1 MTTDFTS
8 TIASSKKTSAASDKL
23 SCAFK
28 AEFKTADKSAAFDSL
43 LSTAS
48 KSYVDKGSSNSSN
61 FNSKDYAKNT
71 KTTNESV
78 SSRADNTKTPNAFAE
93 AKDKVNDKKTQNTK
107 SEKTENHIDEK
118 NQIKKQNT
126 EVKNT
131 DDDNKVQNE
140 QQPQDVENQLK
151 DLTQNTQAQQ
161 TAMQEA
167 AKQPVKNTADNENA
181 VESKSPENDEA
192 STEAVNKTKEAAID
206 SKNTLANEKIIA
218 NIEYVGESIQE
229 PSQDTVESADTLP
242 VQDAEVFEN
251 NTPENEVSQKNG
263 EKMNEID
270 AKIVEKVLQNFKT
283 SNGESGQSPIQ
294 NYSTA
299 IPQAQAENAVPAQ
312 GKVPQAEV
320 SDTVSNSDIDVNVEN
335 AQSQKINTD
344 TNTTPKTAKEN
355 LAADTSR
362 LTVNIENA
370 VKDAADDT
378 AVLTPVSKT
387 ETTTVPNQTAE
398 PVIKVTDEVASQA
411 KSNVEVPV
419 NKDFTASAKD
429 KAAAQMTD
437 MQGTNTVVTEVQ
449 NTVGNQSQ
457 SNTNQNNGSMTKGNA
472 AEQAVKLSVDNA
484 SGSSNLTGAESFMNK
499 LDAKLGSFAKTTP
512 QNTLLNK
519 SDIMSQ
525 MNAKFNEMQLGGQ
538 NKVSIILQPENLGK
552 VSVEIMNSKDGIV
565 AKMTTDNQQVKE
577 LFDKNME
584 SLKSSLGSQG
594 VNVNNIKVECT
605 SESSNNAM
613 NFERDQFNQSN
624 FSDSNGQN
632 KQAHNSEQNAQTIYS
647 NEYGTSDEAV
657 DELNNMPEIKNT
669 DSMIKHNGKVDYTV

>member
-23 SCAFK
+23 SSAFK
-28 AEFKTADKSAAFDSL
+28 AEFKTADKSVAFDSL

-48 KSYVDKGSSNSSN
+48 KSYVDKGSSNTSS
-61 FNSKDYAKNT
+61 FNSKDYATNT
-71 KTTNESV
+71 KATKESV
-78 SSRADNTKTPNAFAE
+78 SSRVDNTKTPNAFAE
-93 AKDKVNDKKTQNTK
+93 VKDKVNDKKTQNTK
-107 SEKTENHIDEK
+107 SEKTDNHIDEK

-181 VESKSPENDEA
+181 VESESPENDEA

-242 VQDAEVFEN
+242 VQDVEVSEN

-335 AQSQKINTD
+335 AQSQKVNTD

-449 NTVGNQSQ
+449 NTSRNQSQ

-484 SGSSNLTGAESFMNK
+484 SGNSNLTGAESFMNK

-584 SLKSSLGSQG
+584 ALKSSLGSQG

-669 DSMIKHNGKVDYTV
+669 DSIIKHNGKVDYTV